1 MGFPRGCL
9 AEAVQSDRRITA
21 AVHRHGTRIVAQLNH
36 FGVQALSDAANDP
49 RVVVGPSA
57 VKSPAYSDVAKAM
70 DLDEIQRNVGLW
82 ARSAAMA
89 REAGYDGV
97 EVSVVHGYFLHQFL
111 SPLYNRREDAYG
123 GNLDGRMRLPRE
135 VVAAVREAVGTDYVV
150 GVSARGLPGPRPG
163 GRGGPEVGRRLKA
176 DGHIDYLNVSAGGY
190 HNLYMSSGTTDV
202 PDGWLVEHVARLK
215 AAVGDLP
222 VSRWAA

>member
-1 MGFPRGCL
+1 
-9 AEAVQSDRRITA
+9 
-21 AVHRHGTRIVAQLNH
+21 
-36 FGVQALSDAANDP
+36 
-49 RVVVGPSA
+49 
-57 VKSPAYSDVAKAM
+57 M

-150 GVSARGLPGPRPG
+150 GVRLVLADFLDRGL
-163 GRGGPEVGRRLKA
+163 EVEEGLKS
-176 DGHIDYLNVSAGGY
+176 GAG
-190 HNLYMSSGTTDV
+190 
-202 PDGWLVEHVARLK
+202 
-215 AAVGDLP
+215 
-222 VSRWAA
+222 